1 MKSKL
6 AEPLPSSAVTP
17 ATRNTKFDPIEL
29 EILWK
34 RLISVVDEASAAFV
48 RTCFSTLVRD
58 GNDFA
63 IVLTDAQG
71 RSLAQSTMSLPG
83 FIGCLPATVRH
94 FLEKFPADTMKPGD
108 VFITNDPWKG
118 SGHVHDVTTATPIF
132 NKGKLV
138 AFAAVVSHL
147 PDIGGKLR
155 SNSSREIYEE
165 GLQIPLMK
173 LFDAGQPNE
182 ILIEIIAQN
191 VRVPEQGM
199 GDIYAQISGCRT
211 MGERLQG
218 LLETVNLDD
227 LGAEVRMRSENAMRE
242 AIRAIPDGV
251 YRSSVQH
258 DGFDE
263 PIRIECKLT
272 VRGEE
277 IDIDYTGTSPQL
289 PHALNVV
296 PIYTFAYTVY
306 GLKALLCPD
315 IPNNEGSFLPISTS
329 APLGSLL
336 NPTYPAASGGRSAI
350 GHLLPAA
357 VFKAL
362 AGVLPN
368 KVWASGSPNS
378 SMTMSGEYRKKRFA
392 VVNFLNAGQGATSR
406 RPGFSALSFPANLG
420 NTPVE
425 MMETLAPIRVLRR
438 EIRLGSGGEGHH
450 AGGCGISLEFEM
462 LPDASEVTA
471 SFLMTQLKTPT
482 TGLAGGGSGKPG
494 QLVINGEK
502 TDPTAPRVLKAG
514 DRILMETAGGGGYGP
529 RPAAPKSTKKE
540 AFHHD

>member
-1 MKSKL
+1 MSSLL
-6 AEPLPSSAVTP
+6 AETRP
-17 ATRNTKFDPIEL
+17 AAGPAGAAANTRFDPIEL

-34 RLISVVDEASAAFV
+34 RLISVVDEAAAAFV

-94 FLEKFPADTMKPGD
+94 FLDKFPAATMKPGD

-118 SGHVHDVTTATPIF
+118 SGHIHDVTTATPIF
-132 NKGKLV
+132 RDGRLV

-165 GLQIPLMK
+165 GLQIPLMR
-173 LFDAGQPNE
+173 LLDGGEPNQ
-182 ILIEIIAQN
+182 ILIEMISQN
-191 VRVPEQGM
+191 IRVPEQGM
-199 GDIYAQISGCRT
+199 GDIWAQVSACR
-211 MGERLQG
+211 MMADRLQG
-218 LLETVNLDD
+218 LLDTVSLDE
-227 LGAEVRMRSENAMRE
+227 LGAEVRRRSENAMRD
-242 AIRAIPDGV
+242 AIRQIPDGV
-251 YRSSVQH
+251 YRSTVQH
-258 DGFDE
+258 DGFEAPLVIECALKVDGD
-263 PIRIECKLT
+263 RIE
-272 VRGEE
+272 
-277 IDIDYTGTSPQL
+277 IDYAGTSPQL
-289 PHALNVV
+289 ARALNVV

-315 IPNNEGSFLPISTS
+315 IPNNEGSFLPISTQ
-329 APLGSLL
+329 APPGSLL

-362 AGVLPN
+362 AEVLPD

-378 SMTMSGEYRKKRFA
+378 SMTMSGEYRGKRFA
-392 VVNFLNAGQGATSR
+392 VVNFLNAGQGATAR
-406 RPGFSALSFPANLG
+406 RAGFSALSFPANLG

-425 MMETLAPIRVLRR
+425 MMESLAPIRVLRR
-438 EIRLGSGGEGHH
+438 EIRRGSGGHGKH
-450 AGGCGISLEFEM
+450 AGGCGISFEFEI
-462 LPDASEVTA
+462 LADASEVSA
-471 SFLMTQLKTPT
+471 SFLMTQLKSSPA
-482 TGLAGGGSGKPG
+482 GLAGGGAGKPG
-494 QLVINGEK
+494 RLVLNGQEV
-502 TDPTAPRVLKAG
+502 DPTEPRVLKGG
-514 DRILMETAGGGGYGP
+514 DRVLMETAGGGAYGV
-529 RPAAPKSTKKE
+529 AQA
-540 AFHHD
+540 

>member
-1 MKSKL
+1 MKSNL
-6 AEPLPSSAVTP
+6 ASRDAM
-17 ATRNTKFDPIEL
+17 AAIRNAKFDPIEL

-63 IVLTDAQG
+63 IVLTDTQG

-94 FLEKFPADTMKPGD
+94 FLDKFPAHTMKPGD

-118 SGHVHDVTTATPIF
+118 SGHVHDVTTAAPIF

-138 AFAAVVSHL
+138 GFAAVVSHL

-173 LFDAGQPNE
+173 LFDAGRPNE
-182 ILIEIIAQN
+182 VLIEIITQN

-218 LLETVNLDD
+218 LLETVSLDD
-227 LGAEVRMRSENAMRE
+227 LGAEVRLRSENAMRE

-251 YRSSVQH
+251 YRSTVQH

-272 VRGEE
+272 VRGDE
-277 IDIDYTGTSPQL
+277 IDIDFAGTSPQL

-315 IPNNEGSFLPISTS
+315 IPNNEGSFLPITTS

-378 SMTMSGEYRKKRFA
+378 SMTMSGEYRNKRFA

-406 RPGFSALSFPANLG
+406 RAGFSALSFPANLG

-425 MMETLAPIRVLRR
+425 MMETLAPFRVLRR
-438 EIRLGSGGEGHH
+438 EIRRGSGGEGHH
-450 AGGCGISLEFEM
+450 AGGCGISFEFEM

-471 SFLMTQLKTPT
+471 SFLMTQLKSPT
-482 TGLAGGGSGKPG
+482 SGLAGGGTGKPG
-494 QLVINGEK
+494 QLVINGER
-502 TDPTAPRVLKAG
+502 TDPTAPRILKAG

-529 RPAAPKSTKKE
+529 VASRPAKQGNASL
-540 AFHHD
+540 

>member
-1 MKSKL
+1 MASVVEKVKPVVSN
-6 AEPLPSSAVTP
+6 A
-17 ATRNTKFDPIEL
+17 RFDAIEL

-63 IVLTDAQG
+63 IVLTDSEG

-83 FIGCLPATVRH
+83 FIGCLPASVRH
-94 FLEKFPADTMKPGD
+94 FIDKYPPDTMQPGD
-108 VFITNDPWKG
+108 VYITNDPWKG
-118 SGHVHDVTTATPIF
+118 SGHVHDVTTVTPIF
-132 NKGKLV
+132 HHGKLV

-147 PDIGGKLR
+147 PDIGGRLR

-165 GLQIPLMK
+165 GLQIPPMK
-173 LFDAGQPNE
+173 LFEAGKPNE
-182 ILIEIIAQN
+182 ILIEIIQQN
-191 VRVPEQGM
+191 VRVPEQGL
-199 GDIYAQISGCRT
+199 GDIYAQVSGCRT
-211 MGERLQG
+211 MGERLQSM
-218 LLETVNLDD
+218 LDTVSLDD
-227 LGAEVRMRSENAMRE
+227 LGAEVRSRSENAMRE
-242 AIRAIPDGV
+242 AIRAIPDGT
-251 YRSSVQH
+251 YRSTVQH

-263 PIRIECKLT
+263 PIIIECALT
-272 VRGEE
+272 VSGDE
-277 IDIDYTGTSPQL
+277 IDIDYAGTSPQL

-315 IPNNEGSFLPISTS
+315 IPNNEGSFLPIKTR

-362 AGVLPN
+362 AGVLPS

-378 SMTMSGEYRKKRFA
+378 SLTMSGEYRGKRFA
-392 VVNFLNAGQGATSR
+392 VVNFLNAGQGATAR
-406 RPGFSALSFPANLG
+406 RPGFSAMSFPANLG
-420 NTPVE
+420 NTPIE
-425 MMETLAPIRVLRR
+425 MMEQLAPFRVLRR
-438 EIRLGSGGEGHH
+438 EIRRGSGGEGQHQ
-450 AGGCGISLEFEM
+450 GGCGISFEFEM
-462 LPDASEVTA
+462 LPDASDVTA
-471 SFLMTQLKTPT
+471 SFLMTQLKAPT
-482 TGLAGGGSGKPG
+482 AGLAGGGPGKPG
-494 QLVINGEK
+494 QLLINGVK
-502 TDPTAPRVLKAG
+502 TDPTAPRILKAG

-529 RPAAPKSTKKE
+529 VAGQ
-540 AFHHD
+540 

>member
-1 MKSKL
+1 MDARVKEQTAAGAARLS
-6 AEPLPSSAVTP
+6 
-17 ATRNTKFDPIEL
+17 KFDPIEL

-34 RLISVVDEASAAFV
+34 RLISVVDEAAAAFV

-94 FLEKFPADTMKPGD
+94 FLDKYPAPTMKPGD

-118 SGHVHDVTTATPIF
+118 SGHIHDVTTVTPIF
-132 NKGKLV
+132 HGGELV

-173 LFDAGQPNE
+173 LLDGGEPNQVLVE
-182 ILIEIIAQN
+182 MITQN
-191 VRVPEQGM
+191 IRVPEQGM
-199 GDIYAQISGCRT
+199 GDIWAQVSACR
-211 MGERLQG
+211 MMSERLQG
-218 LLETVNLDD
+218 LLETVNLEE
-227 LGAEVRMRSENAMRE
+227 LGAEVRQRSENAMRE
-242 AIRAIPDGV
+242 AIRQIPDGV
-251 YRSSVQH
+251 YTSTVQH
-258 DGFDE
+258 DGFE
-263 PIRIECKLT
+263 APILIQCKLT
-272 VRGEE
+272 VKGDRIE
-277 IDIDYTGTSPQL
+277 IDYAGTSPQL
-289 PHALNVV
+289 PRALNVV

-306 GLKALLCPD
+306 GLKALLCAD
-315 IPNNEGSFLPISTS
+315 IPNNEGSFLPISTT
-329 APLGSLL
+329 APQGSLL

-362 AGVLPN
+362 ADVLPD

-378 SMTMSGEYRKKRFA
+378 SLTMSGEYHGKRFA
-392 VVNFLNAGQGATSR
+392 VVNFLNAGQGATAR
-406 RPGFSALSFPANLG
+406 RPGFSAMSFPANLG

-425 MMETLAPIRVLRR
+425 MMESLAPIKVLRR
-438 EIRLGSGGEGHH
+438 EIRKGSGGRGMHD
-450 AGGCGISLEFEM
+450 GGCGISFEFEI
-462 LPDASEVTA
+462 LPDASDVA
-471 SFLMTQLKTPT
+471 VSFLMTQMKSSPQ
-482 TGLAGGGSGKPG
+482 GLAGGGAGQPG
-494 QLVINGEK
+494 RLLLNGERI
-502 TDPTAPRVLKAG
+502 DPTEPRILKAG
-514 DRILMETAGGGGYGP
+514 DRVLMETAGGGAYGVKD
-529 RPAAPKSTKKE
+529 A
-540 AFHHD
+540 

>member
-1 MKSKL
+1 MENLL
-6 AEPLPSSAVTP
+6 AERLVDNPGEMPARRNSS
-17 ATRNTKFDPIEL
+17 FDAIEL

-94 FLEKFPADTMKPGD
+94 FLDRFPPETMRPGD

-132 NKGKLV
+132 HRGKLV

-165 GLQIPLMK
+165 GLQIPLMR
-173 LFDAGQPNE
+173 LLDAGKPND
-182 ILIEIIAQN
+182 ILIEMITQN
-191 VRVPEQGM
+191 IRVPEQGM
-199 GDIYAQISGCRT
+199 GDVWAQVSGCRT

-218 LLETVNLDD
+218 LLDTVDLDA
-227 LGAEVRMRSENAMRE
+227 LGAEVRARSEKAMRD

-258 DGFDE
+258 DGFDK
-263 PIRIECKLT
+263 PIVIQCELT
-272 VRGEE
+272 VKGDE
-277 IDIDYTGTSPQL
+277 ISIDYAGTSPQL

-315 IPNNEGSFLPISTS
+315 IPNNEGSFLPISTR

-362 AGVLPN
+362 ADVLPE
-368 KVWASGSPNS
+368 KVWAPGSPNS
-378 SMTMSGEYRKKRFA
+378 SMTMSGEYRGKRFA
-392 VVNFLNAGQGATSR
+392 VVNFLNAGQGANAR
-406 RPGFSALSFPANLG
+406 RDGFSALSFPANLG

-425 MMETLAPIRVLRR
+425 MMENLAPIRVLRR
-438 EIRLGSGGEGHH
+438 EIRRDSGGVGRHH
-450 AGGCGISLEFEM
+450 GGGGISFEFEI
-462 LPDASEVTA
+462 LPDASDVMA
-471 SFLMTQLKTPT
+471 SFLMTQLKSPT
-482 TGLAGGGSGKPG
+482 SGFAGGGSGKPG
-494 QLVINGEK
+494 RLVING
-502 TDPTAPRVLKAG
+502 TQVDPTEPRVLRAG
-514 DRILMETAGGGGYGP
+514 DHVLMETAGGGGYG
-529 RPAAPKSTKKE
+529 APN
-540 AFHHD
+540 A

>member
-1 MKSKL
+1 MDARVNDKAAAGAARLS
-6 AEPLPSSAVTP
+6 
-17 ATRNTKFDPIEL
+17 KFDPIEL

-34 RLISVVDEASAAFV
+34 RLISVVDEAAAAFV

-94 FLEKFPADTMKPGD
+94 FLDKYPAPTMKPGD

-118 SGHVHDVTTATPIF
+118 SGHIHDVTTVTPIF
-132 NKGKLV
+132 HGGELV

-173 LFDAGQPNE
+173 LLDAGEPNQ
-182 ILIEIIAQN
+182 ILVEMITQN
-191 VRVPEQGM
+191 IRVPEQGM
-199 GDIYAQISGCRT
+199 GDIWAQVSACR
-211 MGERLQG
+211 MMSERLQG
-218 LLETVNLDD
+218 LLETVNLEE
-227 LGAEVRMRSENAMRE
+227 LGAEVRQRSENAMRE
-242 AIRAIPDGV
+242 AIRLIPDGV
-251 YRSSVQH
+251 YTSTVQH
-258 DGFDE
+258 DGFE
-263 PIRIECKLT
+263 APILIQCELT
-272 VRGEE
+272 VKGDQIE
-277 IDIDYTGTSPQL
+277 IDYAGTSPQL
-289 PHALNVV
+289 ARALNVV

-306 GLKALLCPD
+306 GLKALLCAD
-315 IPNNEGSFLPISTS
+315 IPNNEGSFLPISTT
-329 APLGSLL
+329 APVGSLL

-362 AGVLPN
+362 AEVLPD

-378 SMTMSGEYRKKRFA
+378 SLTMSGEYHGKRFA
-392 VVNFLNAGQGATSR
+392 VVNFLNAGQGATAR
-406 RPGFSALSFPANLG
+406 RPGFSAMSFPANLG

-425 MMETLAPIRVLRR
+425 MMESLAPIRVLRR
-438 EIRLGSGGEGHH
+438 EIRKGSGGRGRHD
-450 AGGCGISLEFEM
+450 GGCGISFEFEI
-462 LPDASEVTA
+462 LPDASDVA
-471 SFLMTQLKTPT
+471 VSFLMTQMKSSPQ
-482 TGLAGGGSGKPG
+482 GLAGGGAGQPG
-494 QLVINGEK
+494 QLLLNGERI
-502 TDPTAPRVLKAG
+502 DPTEPRILKAG
-514 DRILMETAGGGGYGP
+514 DRVLMETAGGGAYGVKG
-529 RPAAPKSTKKE
+529 A
-540 AFHHD
+540 

>member
-1 MKSKL
+1 MNSVTQPVSL
-6 AEPLPSSAVTP
+6 SASASTAESVNSRSTNHAG
-17 ATRNTKFDPIEL
+17 FDPIEL

-34 RLISVVDEASAAFV
+34 RLISVVDEAAAAFV

-63 IVLTDAQG
+63 IVLTDAEG

-94 FLEKFPADTMKPGD
+94 FLDKYPSATMKATD

-118 SGHVHDVTTATPIF
+118 SGHIHDVTTATPIF
-132 NKGKLV
+132 RGDKLV

-173 LFDAGQPNE
+173 LIDDGAPNQV
-182 ILIEIIAQN
+182 LIEMITQN
-191 VRVPEQGM
+191 IRVPEQGM
-199 GDIYAQISGCRT
+199 GDIWAQVSACRM

-218 LLETVNLDD
+218 LLDTVDLEV
-227 LGAEVRMRSENAMRE
+227 LGAQVRQRSEQAMRE
-242 AIRAIPDGV
+242 AIRQIPDGV
-251 YRSSVQH
+251 YTSTVQH
-258 DGFDE
+258 DGFE
-263 PIRIECKLT
+263 APIMIECELT
-272 VRGEE
+272 VNGDQ
-277 IDIDYTGTSPQL
+277 IDIDYAGTSAQL
-289 PHALNVV
+289 PRALNVV

-315 IPNNEGSFLPISTS
+315 IPNNEGSFLPITTR

-357 VFKAL
+357 TFKAL
-362 AGVLPN
+362 AQVLPE
-368 KVWASGSPNS
+368 KVWAGGSPNS
-378 SMTMSGEYRKKRFA
+378 SLTMSGEYRGKRYA
-392 VVNFLNAGQGATSR
+392 VVNFLNAGQGATAQR
-406 RPGFSALSFPANLG
+406 AGFSALSFPANLG

-425 MMETLAPIRVLRR
+425 MMESLAPIS
-438 EIRLGSGGEGHH
+438 IGS
-450 AGGCGISLEFEM
+450 
-462 LPDASEVTA
+462 SE
-471 SFLMTQLKTPT
+471 T
-482 TGLAGGGSGKPG
+482 T
-494 QLVINGEK
+494 
-502 TDPTAPRVLKAG
+502 R
-514 DRILMETAGGGGYGP
+514 
-529 RPAAPKSTKKE
+529 
-540 AFHHD
+540 

>member
-1 MKSKL
+1 MSSLL
-6 AEPLPSSAVTP
+6 AENAPGTGAAGGAGKS
-17 ATRNTKFDPIEL
+17 RFDPIEL

-34 RLISVVDEASAAFV
+34 RLISVVDEAAAAFV

-94 FLEKFPADTMKPGD
+94 FLEKFPAGTMKPGD

-118 SGHVHDVTTATPIF
+118 SGHIHDVTTATPIF
-132 NKGKLV
+132 RDGALV

-165 GLQIPLMK
+165 GLQIPLMR
-173 LFDAGQPNE
+173 LLDGGEPNQV
-182 ILIEIIAQN
+182 LIEMISQN
-191 VRVPEQGM
+191 IRVPEQGM
-199 GDIYAQISGCRT
+199 GDIWAQVSACR
-211 MGERLQG
+211 MMADRLQG
-218 LLETVNLDD
+218 LLDAVSLDE
-227 LGAEVRMRSENAMRE
+227 LGAEVRLRSENAMRE
-242 AIRAIPDGV
+242 AIRQIPDGV
-251 YRSSVQH
+251 YRSTVQH
-258 DGFDE
+258 DGFE
-263 PIRIECKLT
+263 APLMIECALK
-272 VRGEE
+272 VDGELIE
-277 IDIDYTGTSPQL
+277 IDYAGTSLQL
-289 PHALNVV
+289 PRALNVV

-315 IPNNEGSFLPISTS
+315 IPNNEGSFLPISTH

-362 AGVLPN
+362 SGVLPD

-378 SMTMSGEYRKKRFA
+378 SMTMSGEYRGKRFA
-392 VVNFLNAGQGATSR
+392 VVNFLNAGQGATAR
-406 RPGFSALSFPANLG
+406 RAGFSALSFPANLG

-425 MMETLAPIRVLRR
+425 MMESLAPIRVLRR
-438 EIRLGSGGEGHH
+438 EIRRGSGGRGRHD
-450 AGGCGISLEFEM
+450 GGCGITFEFEI
-462 LPDASEVTA
+462 LADASEISA
-471 SFLMTQLKTPT
+471 SFLMTQLKSSPA
-482 TGLAGGGSGKPG
+482 GLAGGSAGQPG
-494 QLVINGEK
+494 RLVVNGE
-502 TDPTAPRVLKAG
+502 TVDPTEPRVLQAG
-514 DRILMETAGGGGYGP
+514 DRILMETAGGGAYGV
-529 RPAAPKSTKKE
+529 AGA
-540 AFHHD
+540 

>member
-1 MKSKL
+1 MKTAS
-6 AEPLPSSAVTP
+6 APAPTRRNSS
-17 ATRNTKFDPIEL
+17 FDAIEL

-63 IVLTDAQG
+63 IVLTDARG

-94 FLEKFPADTMKPGD
+94 FLEKFPADTIKPGD

-132 NKGKLV
+132 HRGQLV

-165 GLQIPLMK
+165 GLQIPVMRLLDGGK
-173 LFDAGQPNE
+173 PNDV
-182 ILIEIIAQN
+182 LIEIITQN
-191 VRVPEQGM
+191 IRVSEQGM
-199 GDIYAQISGCRT
+199 GDVWAQVSGCRT

-218 LLETVNLDD
+218 LLDTVDIEA
-227 LGAEVRMRSENAMRE
+227 LGSEVRARSEKAMRD

-251 YRSSVQH
+251 YRSTVNH
-258 DGFDE
+258 DGFE
-263 PIRIECKLT
+263 GTPIKIECALT
-272 VRGEE
+272 VRGDE
-277 IDIDYTGTSPQL
+277 ISIDYAGTSPQI
-289 PHALNVV
+289 PYAMNVV

-315 IPNNEGSFLPISTS
+315 IPNNEGCFIPIKTS
-329 APLGSLL
+329 APIGSLL

-362 AGVLPN
+362 ANVLPDQ
-368 KVWASGSPNS
+368 VWASGSPNS
-378 SMTMSGEYRKKRFA
+378 SMTMSGEYRGKRFA

-425 MMETLAPIRVLRR
+425 MMENLAPIRVVRR
-438 EIRLGSGGEGHH
+438 EIRRGSGGEGKNR
-450 AGGCGISLEFEM
+450 GGAGISFEFDI
-462 LPDASEVTA
+462 LPDASEIMA
-471 SFLMTQLKTPT
+471 SFLMTQLKAPT
-482 TGLAGGGSGKPG
+482 EGLAGGGAGRPG
-494 QLVINGEK
+494 RLAINGQQ
-502 TDPTAPRVLKAG
+502 TDPTTPRVLKPG
-514 DRILMETAGGGGYGP
+514 DRVLMETAGGGAYG
-529 RPAAPKSTKKE
+529 RA
-540 AFHHD
+540 

>member
-1 MKSKL
+1 MENLVARRQSAASEVQ
-6 AEPLPSSAVTP
+6 AEPASKYGS
-17 ATRNTKFDPIEL
+17 IEL

-63 IVLTDAQG
+63 IVLTDAEG

-83 FIGCLPATVRH
+83 FIGCLPATVQH
-94 FLEKFPADTMKPGD
+94 FLAKYPAETIKPGD

-132 NKGKLV
+132 HAGKLV

-165 GLQIPLMK
+165 GLQIPVMK
-173 LFDAGQPNE
+173 LLDEGKPNE
-182 ILIEIIAQN
+182 ILIELISQN
-191 VRVPEQGM
+191 IRVPEQGM
-199 GDIYAQISGCRT
+199 GDIWGQVSGCRT

-218 LLETVNLDD
+218 LLETVNLID
-227 LGAEVRMRSENAMRE
+227 LGAEVRKRSENAMRE
-242 AIRAIPDGV
+242 AIRKIPDGV
-251 YRSSVQH
+251 YKSTVQH

-263 PIRIECKLT
+263 PIVIKCELT
-272 VRGEE
+272 VKGDR
-277 IDIDYTGTSPQL
+277 IDIDYSGTSQQL

-315 IPNNEGSFLPISTS
+315 IPNNEGSFMPITTK

-362 AGVLPN
+362 ADVLPD

-392 VVNFLNAGQGATSR
+392 VVNFLNAGQGATAT

-420 NTPVE
+420 NTPIE
-425 MMETLAPIRVLRR
+425 MMESLAPIRVLRR
-438 EIRLGSGGEGHH
+438 EIRRGSGGEGRN
-450 AGGCGISLEFEM
+450 AGGCGISFEFEI
-462 LPDASEVTA
+462 LPDASDVMA
-471 SFLMTQLKTPT
+471 SFLMTQLKAPT
-482 TGLAGGGSGKPG
+482 SGLAGGGAGSSG
-494 QLVINGEK
+494 QLMINGQVI
-502 TDPTAPRVLKAG
+502 DPTAPRVLKAR
-514 DRILMETAGGGGYGP
+514 DRVLMETAGGGGYG
-529 RPAAPKSTKKE
+529 KK
-540 AFHHD
+540 

>member
-1 MKSKL
+1 M
-6 AEPLPSSAVTP
+6 
-17 ATRNTKFDPIEL
+17 TRNQAAPQRSSDAASVGRNTTFDPIEL

-94 FLEKFPADTMKPGD
+94 FLEKFPAETMKPGD

-118 SGHVHDVTTATPIF
+118 SGHIHDVTTATPIF
-132 NKGKLV
+132 NKGRLV

-165 GLQIPLMK
+165 GLQIPLMR
-173 LFDAGQPNE
+173 LFDAGKPNE
-182 ILIEIIAQN
+182 VLIEIISQN

-218 LLETVNLDD
+218 LLQTVNLDD
-227 LGAEVRMRSENAMRE
+227 LGAEVRLRSENAMRE
-242 AIRAIPDGV
+242 AIRAIPDGT

-258 DGFDE
+258 DGFDGQ
-263 PIRIECKLT
+263 PIRIECALT
-272 VRGEE
+272 VTGDAIE
-277 IDIDYTGTSPQL
+277 IDYAGTSPQL
-289 PHALNVV
+289 PQAMNVV

-315 IPNNEGSFLPISTS
+315 IPNNEGSFLPISTR
-329 APLGSLL
+329 APQGSLL

-392 VVNFLNAGQGATSR
+392 VVNFLNAGQGATSQR
-406 RPGFSALSFPANLG
+406 CGFSAMSFPANLG
-420 NTPVE
+420 NTPIE
-425 MMETLAPIRVLRR
+425 MMETLAPFRVLRR
-438 EIRLGSGGEGHH
+438 EIRLGSGGEGAN
-450 AGGCGISLEFEM
+450 AGGCGISFEFEM
-462 LPDASEVTA
+462 LPDASDVTC
-471 SFLMTQLKTPT
+471 SFLMTQLKNPT
-482 TGLAGGGSGKPG
+482 AGLAGGGSGKPG

-502 TDPTAPRVLKAG
+502 TDPTAPRILKAG
-514 DRILMETAGGGGYGP
+514 DRVLMETAGGGGYGSKP
-529 RPAAPKSTKKE
+529 V
-540 AFHHD
+540 

>member
-1 MKSKL
+1 MDSL
-6 AEPLPSSAVTP
+6 AVKPGAASHA
-17 ATRNTKFDPIEL
+17 AANGFDPIEL

-63 IVLTDAQG
+63 IVLTDANG

-94 FLEKFPADTMKPGD
+94 VIDRYPLEAIGPGD

-118 SGHVHDVTTATPIF
+118 SGHVHDVTTVTPIF
-132 NKGKLV
+132 HRGRLV

-147 PDIGGKLR
+147 PDIGGRLR

-165 GLQIPLMK
+165 GLQIPIMK
-173 LFDAGQPNE
+173 LLDGGKPNE
-182 ILIEIIAQN
+182 ILIELIQQN
-191 VRVPEQGM
+191 IRVPEQGL
-199 GDIYAQISGCRT
+199 GDIWAQVSGCRT

-218 LLETVNLDD
+218 LLEATDLDQ
-227 LGAEVRMRSENAMRE
+227 LGSEVRRRSEVAMRE

-251 YRSSVQH
+251 YRSTVQH

-263 PIRIECKLT
+263 PIVIQCELT
-272 VRGEE
+272 VAGDE
-277 IDIDYTGTSPQL
+277 ISIDYAGTSPQL

-315 IPNNEGSFLPISTS
+315 IPNNEGSFLPIRTT

-357 VFKAL
+357 IFKAL
-362 AGVLPN
+362 AGVLPDR
-368 KVWASGSPNS
+368 VWAAGSPNS
-378 SMTMSGEYRKKRFA
+378 SLTMSGEYRSKRFA
-392 VVNFLNAGQGATSR
+392 VVNFLNAGQGANSR
-406 RPGFSALSFPANLG
+406 RSGFSALSFPANLG

-438 EIRLGSGGEGHH
+438 EIRRGSGGAGKH
-450 AGGCGISLEFEM
+450 AGGCGISFEFDL
-462 LPDASEVTA
+462 LPDASDVMT
-471 SFLMTQLKTPT
+471 SFLMTQLKAPT
-482 TGLAGGGSGKPG
+482 AGLAGGGTGKPG
-494 QLVINGEK
+494 RLVLNGQQI
-502 TDPTAPRVLKAG
+502 DPTMPRVLKAG
-514 DRILMETAGGGGYGP
+514 DHVLMETAGGGAYGE
-529 RPAAPKSTKKE
+529 TI
-540 AFHHD
+540 